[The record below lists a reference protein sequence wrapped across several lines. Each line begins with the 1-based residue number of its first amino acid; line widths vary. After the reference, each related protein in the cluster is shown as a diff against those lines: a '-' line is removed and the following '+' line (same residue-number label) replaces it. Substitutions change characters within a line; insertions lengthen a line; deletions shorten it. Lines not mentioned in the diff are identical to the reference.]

1 MKFSSA
7 KKSFLRMEFM
17 PKPASNLSNVPL
29 SDAKAGIIESA
40 DQYAKSLS
48 KRSSGV
54 PLQYWREARTE
65 ILFRP
70 LDKYI
75 A

>member
-48 KRSSGV
+48 KRSRV
-54 PLQYWREARTE
+54 PLQYWRGVITE

-70 LDKYI
+70 LDK
-75 A
+75 

>member
-1 MKFSSA
+1 MQ
-7 KKSFLRMEFM
+7 KKIVRIDFM
-17 PKPASNLSNVPL
+17 RRPASNLSNIPL
-29 SDAKAGIIESA
+29 SDAKAEIIESA

-70 LDKYI
+70 LDK
-75 A
+75 

>member
-1 MKFSSA
+1 
-7 KKSFLRMEFM
+7 MEFM
-17 PKPASNLSNVPL
+17 PGPASNLSNAPL

-48 KRSSGV
+48 KRSRGV
-54 PLQYWREARTE
+54 LLQYWREARTE
-65 ILFRP
+65 ILLRP